1 MGLCTQIRLMV
12 ISALELFA
20 YFIAWSLFYFA
31 ISHYIAKLSKDKWVE
46 WAKSTESDEDLL
58 IILDPIV
65 NEIEDRMHEKFE
77 MFQSSFFGS
86 LGAASKKMDDATGQ
100 STIKAIT
107 RDNPIMGLVAE
118 MLMKRQGLGNLLN
131 VADNPK
137 EGSNKP
143 QTGPKLGLGRV

>member
-1 MGLCTQIRLMV
+1 MI

-20 YFIAWSLFYFA
+20 YFIAWSLFYFG

-58 IILDPIV
+58 IILDPVV
-65 NEIEDRMHEKFE
+65 NEIEDRMHEKLE
-77 MFQSSFFGS
+77 IFQSSFFGS

-107 RDNPIMGLVAE
+107 KDNPIMGLVAE
-118 MLMKRQGLGNLLN
+118 MLMKRQGLGSLLN
-131 VADNPK
+131 VTDSSN

-143 QTGPKLGLGRV
+143 QISPKLGLE

>member
-1 MGLCTQIRLMV
+1 MV

-20 YFIAWSLFYFA
+20 YFIAWSLFYFG
-31 ISHYIAKLSKDKWVE
+31 ISHYIAKLSKEKWVE

-58 IILDPIV
+58 IILDPVV
-65 NEIEDRMHEKFE
+65 NEIEDRMHEKLE
-77 MFQSSFFGS
+77 IFQSSFFGS

-131 VADNPK
+131 VTESPK